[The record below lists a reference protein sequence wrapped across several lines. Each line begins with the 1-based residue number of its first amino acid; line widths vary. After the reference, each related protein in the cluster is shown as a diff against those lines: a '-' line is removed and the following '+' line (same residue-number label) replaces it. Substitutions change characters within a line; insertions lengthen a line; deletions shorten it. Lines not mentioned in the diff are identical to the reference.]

1 MKYIDTD
8 NRTHFT
14 TSVTD
19 LHVKKNKFVR
29 FAAMISSIALLVTI
43 FASLMVFA
51 FKSKLLNIQ
60 FDAFSPFQIS
70 PIFMV
75 TCILMISIY
84 FIVIPM
90 SLMKNQDEHFLSI
103 FYIDLSGFYI
113 IMTLFLIG
121 AFLIGIFLPKTY
133 YSVSMILVML
143 LPSAA
148 CGFIIF
154 RKIKTKKNVTW
165 NTLLSFNMGNSML
178 FSFQIY
184 MVMFCICD
192 LITKSD
198 VDQTLHTSLKA
209 DLGITI
215 SCLYGATAIAIL
227 TDFRDIMFALIYE
240 IFVLGYLFKYDNL
253 FDREVIANIVMASL
267 VFISIIITV
276 YKYGKLIFGY
286 EDDEELI
293 KSLEKDR
300 AVSNRT

>member
-19 LHVKKNKFVR
+19 IHVKRSKFIRITAIVT
-29 FAAMISSIALLVTI
+29 SVVLLVAI
-43 FASLMVFA
+43 FGSFIA
-51 FKSKLLNIQ
+51 FSFSQKILSVQ
-60 FDAFSPFQIS
+60 FDTFSPLQIS

-75 TCILMISIY
+75 ACLLAISIY
-84 FIVIPM
+84 FIIVPIC
-90 SLMKNQDEHFLSI
+90 LWQNKDDHFLSI
-103 FYIDLSGFYI
+103 FYIDFSGFYI

-121 AFLIGIFLPKTY
+121 SFMIGIFLKKTY
-133 YSVSMILVML
+133 YSITMILIMMIS
-143 LPSAA
+143 SAA
-148 CGFIIF
+148 CSFIIF
-154 RKIKTKKNVTW
+154 KKIKRKKNVTL
-165 NTLLSFNMGNSML
+165 NTLLSFNLGNSML

-192 LITKSD
+192 LISHSET
-198 VDQTLHTSLKA
+198 DQTVHSNLKA
-209 DLGITI
+209 DLGIAI
-215 SCLYGATAIAIL
+215 SCIYGACAIAIL
-227 TDFRDIMFALIYE
+227 TDFRDIMFAFIYE
-240 IFVLGYLFKYDNL
+240 LFVLGYLFKYDNL
-253 FDREVIANIVMASL
+253 FDKEVIANIVMASL